1 MTDLSRLSINQETIK
16 QWSLPELAEGCVKA
30 GIDKVG
36 LWRAPV
42 QEYGV
47 ERTAQLLTDAGIF
60 VTSLCRGGF
69 FTALDP
75 AERARALDDNRAAID
90 EAAALSTDTLVLVS
104 GGLPA
109 GSRDLPGARERIAEA
124 LAELGPYAQEQGVR
138 LAIEP
143 LHPMFASD
151 RCVVSTLSQA
161 LDIAERFPA
170 EQVGVVVDTYHIWWD
185 DQAAAQIA
193 RAGAGGRIHSFQLAD
208 WITRSRRAY
217 WSDGANSA
225 TEASTSAHSARW
237 SRPPASPGRSRWR
250 SSTRACGRGTAP
262 KFWRRS
268 RPGTSS
274 TPAESG
280 CEAAGQRDRKGVQPF
295 GGLPGRIL
303 RRALPGRDPG
313 GSGSPDEGGES
324 ERGPVLD
331 RAPFRLTGPDSLASR
346 NRPAWTEPVRQP
358 SWIGFGAG

>member
-1 MTDLSRLSINQETIK
+1 MSDGRLSINQETIK

-42 QEYGV
+42 QSYGI
-47 ERTAQLLTDAGIF
+47 ERTARLLADSGLT

-75 AERARALDDNRAAID
+75 AERARALDDNRAALD

-104 GGLPA
+104 GGLPE
-109 GSRDLPGARERIAEA
+109 GSKDLHGARERVADA
-124 LAELGPYAQEQGVR
+124 LGELAPYAAERGVR

-170 EQVGVVVDTYHIWWD
+170 DQVGVVVDTYHIWWD

-208 WITRSRRAY
+208 WITPLPAGVLVGRGQLG
-217 WSDGANSA
+217 DGAVDFRAFRSLVEA
-225 TEASTSAHSARW
+225 T
-237 SRPPASPGRSRWR
+237 G
-250 SSTRACGRGTAP
+250 
-262 KFWRRS
+262 F
-268 RPGTSS
+268 
-274 TPAESG
+274 
-280 CEAAGQRDRKGVQPF
+280 D
-295 GGLPGRIL
+295 
-303 RRALPGRDPG
+303 
-313 GSGSPDEGGES
+313 
-324 ERGPVLD
+324 GPVEVEIFNEALWARD
-331 RAPFRLTGPDSLASR
+331 GAEVLAEVASR
-346 NRPAWTEPVRQP
+346 YAEH
-358 SWIGFGAG
+358 AC